1 MKKEIMD
8 KLAEL
13 ARKMAEKAF
22 CEASHYGFHQPKE
35 PENIKNTK

>member
-1 MKKEIMD
+1 MKKGIMD

-13 ARKMAEKAF
+13 AKKMAEKA
-22 CEASHYGFHQPKE
+22 CGEASYYGFHQPKE